1 MEDES
6 RNTLPED
13 NNVQEEEQEAGQE
26 ETQERGMPTRTCIMM
41 ILAGLYL
48 LYTGYKL
55 CSDVLNGVEGGSWGF
70 AVAGVGFFIVGAGM
84 LVISGK
90 NFLKKQKEKQE
101 AESAE
106 QKSDSPVPEEPRK
119 TMSIAERAR
128 LASTLAEEENNT
140 SDENTLEDTEEEA
153 KGPAENTEE

>member
-13 NNVQEEEQEAGQE
+13 NNVQEEEREAGQE

-55 CSDVLNGVEGGSWGF
+55 CSDVLSGVEGGSWGF

-84 LVISGK
+84 LVIGGK

-101 AESAE
+101 AEAAE

-140 SDENTLEDTEEEA
+140 SDEDTPEDTGEEA
-153 KGPAENTEE
+153 KEPAESTEE

>member
-13 NNVQEEEQEAGQE
+13 NNVQEEERAAGQE

-70 AVAGVGFFIVGAGM
+70 AVAGVGFFIVGAG
-84 LVISGK
+84 GK

-140 SDENTLEDTEEEA
+140 SDENTPEDTEEEA

>member
-55 CSDVLNGVEGGSWGF
+55 CSDVLSGVEGGSWGF

-84 LVISGK
+84 LVIGGK
-90 NFLKKQKEKQE
+90 NFLKK
-101 AESAE
+101 
-106 QKSDSPVPEEPRK
+106 
-119 TMSIAERAR
+119 AERKAGGR
-128 LASTLAEEENNT
+128 SRRT
-140 SDENTLEDTEEEA
+140 
-153 KGPAENTEE
+153 KK